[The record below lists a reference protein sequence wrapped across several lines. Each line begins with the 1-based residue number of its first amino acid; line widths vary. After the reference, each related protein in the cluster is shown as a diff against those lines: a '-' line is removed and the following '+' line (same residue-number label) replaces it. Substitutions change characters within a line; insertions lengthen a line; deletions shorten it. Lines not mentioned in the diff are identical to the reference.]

1 MVSGLQQREEL
12 RGALFR
18 ALAEPQATVD
28 EHAPPE
34 VAHYIYRLNGL
45 GQYTL
50 PRLGRHAGEQ
60 CAYQDR
66 QAVKRLLRRYQL
78 AQSRVHAGEKP
89 LREYYQVRAPPARRG
104 PALPRHVAS
113 GSDRA
118 LRALV
123 LSHLAI
129 SILIS

>member
-34 VAHYIYRLNGL
+34 VSHYIYRLNGL

-104 PALPRHVAS
+104 PALSRHVAS

-123 LSHLAI
+123 LSHRAI